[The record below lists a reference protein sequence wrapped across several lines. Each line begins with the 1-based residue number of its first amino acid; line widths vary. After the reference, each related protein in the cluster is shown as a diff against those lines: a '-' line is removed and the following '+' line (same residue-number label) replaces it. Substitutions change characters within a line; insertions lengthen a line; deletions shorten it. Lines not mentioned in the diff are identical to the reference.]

1 MYDLQELALC
11 TSVTAKQRWCVL
23 NMHSFWRFQQIL
35 QHHHSIPW
43 HVTPTD
49 ASTGGITVTLPLNE
63 TSGALLLGRRR
74 ALEDIGT
81 GSLREG
87 NVSRQKSK
95 RDCFQHFTGSSRTDG
110 LDKVEHSPVL
120 QTIEA
125 VAAGDDLVA
134 DVALQRGVLME
145 DGLPIGLDGADAA
158 RDDFVEDGDD
168 GLLGY
173 VLRRC

>member
-1 MYDLQELALC
+1 M
-11 TSVTAKQRWCVL
+11 R
-23 NMHSFWRFQQIL
+23 
-35 QHHHSIPW
+35 HHHSIPW

-63 TSGALLLGRRR
+63 TSGALVLGRRR

-95 RDCFQHFTGSSRTDG
+95 RDCFQQFTGSSRTDG

-158 RDDFVEDGDD
+158 RTTLSKMEMTVSWATFCEDVNIGRSKGSLNSRI
-168 GLLGY
+168 GLTSAW
-173 VLRRC
+173 VVPA

>member
-1 MYDLQELALC
+1 MCTQHAFILEIPANLA
-11 TSVTAKQRWCVL
+11 TSPLNSLARHTHRRINRWNNC
-23 NMHSFWRFQQIL
+23 
-35 QHHHSIPW
+35 
-43 HVTPTD
+43 HVTTQRDIRRSRPWTKAGTRGHRHRFTARRKRQQAEIKKGLLPTIH
-49 ASTGGITVTLPLNE
+49 GFIEN
-63 TSGALLLGRRR
+63 RR
-74 ALEDIGT
+74 
-81 GSLREG
+81 
-87 NVSRQKSK
+87 
-95 RDCFQHFTGSSRTDG
+95 

-120 QTIEA
+120 QAIEA